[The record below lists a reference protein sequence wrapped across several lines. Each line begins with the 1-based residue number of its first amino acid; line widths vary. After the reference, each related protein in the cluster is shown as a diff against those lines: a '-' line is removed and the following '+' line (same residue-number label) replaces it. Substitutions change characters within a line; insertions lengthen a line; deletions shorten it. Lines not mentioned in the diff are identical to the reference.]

1 MPPWGVSQQFT
12 YVQYARAYDGAMDRM
27 LLDEITIMRNIT
39 TVRQR
44 FDACTLRKLA
54 AEMGINESTL
64 RIKMLSMTDR
74 GIVSYNAVPGSLKV
88 TDLGQRMVN
97 AELNQARYDELV
109 SGGMDPDEAAVT
121 VWPELA
127 EAESPDP
134 ADLEPS
140 EPEPEPEPTPVV
152 KKAPAKK
159 RAVKKRAAKKA
170 AARPRSDG

>member
-1 MPPWGVSQQFT
+1 
-12 YVQYARAYDGAMDRM
+12 MDRM

-39 TVRQR
+39 SVRQR

-64 RIKMLSMTDR
+64 RVKVVSMTDR

-88 TDLGQRMVN
+88 SDLGQRMVN

-109 SGGMDPDEAAVT
+109 SGGMNPDEAAVT

-127 EAESPDP
+127 EAGSPDLADP
-134 ADLEPS
+134 APS
-140 EPEPEPEPTPVV
+140 EPEPEPEPKPVA

-159 RAVKKRAAKKA
+159 RAAKKRAAKKA
-170 AARPRSDG
+170 AVPKP

>member
-1 MPPWGVSQQFT
+1 
-12 YVQYARAYDGAMDRM
+12 MDRM

-39 TVRQR
+39 SVRQR

-64 RIKMLSMTDR
+64 RVKVVSMTDR

-88 TDLGQRMVN
+88 SDLGQRMVN
-97 AELNQARYDELV
+97 AELNQARYDKLV
-109 SGGMDPDEAAVT
+109 SGGMNPDEAAVT

-127 EAESPDP
+127 EAGSPDLADP
-134 ADLEPS
+134 APS
-140 EPEPEPEPTPVV
+140 EPEPEPEPKPVA

-159 RAVKKRAAKKA
+159 RAAKKA
-170 AARPRSDG
+170 AVPKP

>member
-1 MPPWGVSQQFT
+1 
-12 YVQYARAYDGAMDRM
+12 M

-109 SGGMDPDEAAVT
+109 NGGMDPDQAAMT

-127 EAESPDP
+127 EPESPDP
-134 ADLEPS
+134 ADPEPSAPEPES
-140 EPEPEPEPTPVV
+140 EPEPEPEPAPVV
-152 KKAPAKK
+152 KKAPA
-159 RAVKKRAAKKA
+159 KKRAAKKA
-170 AARPRSDG
+170 AARPRSGG